1 MRPAFTSRTRRP
13 SRITHRAK
21 LEAEYRKK
29 TPAIPPDGDTFFYNE
44 AFLCEWEMAPSLWI
58 RLPAQLTSELRSWQ
72 AAGAAVMTVL
82 ARYDNLEREAPTRGW
97 PERTN
102 IHLSRTTSQAS
113 HSLASPNMPAVSSPS
128 IHDAKARLS
137 LQTNFQLDVSKDKD
151 GVTAVDLD
159 TPPFTPHDNGLGDNE
174 RYEEATT
181 GPIINNETD
190 LEQVNSRLTAMALVS
205 ANKISEPSPMATPS
219 SRRASGGSQAS
230 TNGTFDEAAWDVYLK
245 ACKAELDHL
254 HGETLVRFRH
264 LGRGIDRLWTEL
276 KLDSS
281 QHILENA
288 SVEFVAWWKQMSEKA
303 QDCENEVRALALP
316 DLEEVKVERLAQ
328 GLPV

>member
-1 MRPAFTSRTRRP
+1 MRPAFTPRTRRP
-13 SRITHRAK
+13 SRITHRAN

-82 ARYDNLEREAPTRGW
+82 ARYDNLEREAPVRGW

-113 HSLASPNMPAVSSPS
+113 HSLASPTMPAAMGSPS
-128 IHDAKARLS
+128 IHDARARLL
-137 LQTNFQLDVSKDKD
+137 LQTNFELDASKD
-151 GVTAVDLD
+151 GAAALDLD
-159 TPPFTPHDNGLGDNE
+159 TPPFTPHDSGLADKE
-174 RYEEATT
+174 SYEATT
-181 GPIINNETD
+181 GPIIKNETD
-190 LEQVNSRLTAMALVS
+190 LDKVNSRLADMALIS
-205 ANKISEPSPMATPS
+205 ATKISEPSPMATPS
-219 SRRASGGSQAS
+219 SRRGSGDSQAS
-230 TNGTFDEAAWDVYLK
+230 TNATFDEAAWDVYLK

-276 KLDSS
+276 KLDPA
-281 QHILENA
+281 QHILDNA

-316 DLEEVKVERLAQ
+316 DLDEVKIERLAQ